1 MPSSTELTVHDY
13 APIWAHN
20 AHKFQRRRQ
29 TRLVFA
35 SLVSLA
41 LLLALLSLVLLP
53 MAWHQVAPFAK
64 PLVESADQGLAAAQ
78 YNLGLMYAQGRG
90 VAKDEARAVEL
101 CQAAAD
107 QGDAGA
113 QCALGVM
120 YATGRGAAKNEA
132 RAVELFQAAAEQGH
146 ATALFNLGNMY
157 RDGRGVAKDEAR
169 AMQLYQATRARG
181 SPSATCTRTGT
192 ASQRTRRPR

>member
-1 MPSSTELTVHDY
+1 MNVDTL
-13 APIWAHN
+13 
-20 AHKFQRRRQ
+20 
-29 TRLVFA
+29 
-35 SLVSLA
+35 
-41 LLLALLSLVLLP
+41 
-53 MAWHQVAPFAK
+53 
-64 PLVESADQGLAAAQ
+64 
-78 YNLGLMYAQGRG
+78 
-90 VAKDEARAVEL
+90 
-101 CQAAAD
+101 QAAAD
-107 QGDAGA
+107 QGDASA
-113 QCALGVM
+113 QCALGNM
-120 YATGRGAAKNEA
+120 YATGRGVAKNEA

>member
-13 APIWAHN
+13 APIWA
-20 AHKFQRRRQ
+20 AHKFQRRSQ

-53 MAWHQVAPFAK
+53 MAWHQVAPFAES
-64 PLVESADQGLAAAQ
+64 LVESADQGLAAAQ
-78 YNLGLMYAQGRG
+78 YNLGLMYAQ
-90 VAKDEARAVEL
+90 
-101 CQAAAD
+101 
-107 QGDAGA
+107 
-113 QCALGVM
+113 
-120 YATGRGAAKNEA
+120 
-132 RAVELFQAAAEQGH
+132 
-146 ATALFNLGNMY
+146 
-157 RDGRGVAKDEAR
+157 GRGVAKDEAR